1 MSRARP
7 VHRFLHRVGILSSA
21 SAVLLALHFGL
32 VAGAGGGAGVAFGP
46 NIELVGDPGLP
57 NSLEEN
63 ESSVAA
69 NPRDALDVV
78 AGFKDNTQTA
88 GGDSCYFNTT
98 RDGGQT
104 WTPGGRLQVVPDG
117 TEVCADPSVT
127 GDLQGNFYYA
137 YLNLHNPG
145 SSISNP
151 TESDILVSRSTD
163 GGGSFPS
170 FVVVAR
176 GLPGAGLTDKP
187 YIAADAR
194 SASKFKGNLYL
205 SYTFEDDVPVFVEGI
220 RVTVSRDGGATWS
233 SPVVLDRGTATTI
246 VEASLPVVA
255 PDGAVYVIYSEF
267 DGFDLL
273 NMKFAKSK
281 DGGKSWSAPAPIAS
295 GLPSPGEFF
304 LRNGDPKFGTTAF
317 AGLRANSFPTAAITP
332 DGAVWV
338 AWIDFAR
345 GSCNSQ
351 LFEPPCDNSD
361 LRLTVSRDG
370 GKNWSAPVKVT
381 DETNASDQF
390 FPWIAA
396 HPNGLV
402 SLVWLDRRLD
412 PANVDY
418 DAFYTN
424 TFDGV
429 TFSPNIRV
437 SSVTSVLGN
446 LDYIGD
452 YIGLAATGTSV
463 FPVWTDRRDKNNL
476 DMFTARG
483 TIAP

>member
-1 MSRARP
+1 MSRARQ
-7 VHRFLHRVGILSSA
+7 VRRFLHPTG
-21 SAVLLALHFGL
+21 VLLSGSVVLFAIQTGL
-32 VAGAGGGAGVAFGP
+32 AAGAGGGAGVAFGP
-46 NIELVGDPGLP
+46 NIELIGDPGLP
-57 NSLEEN
+57 NSIEEN

-69 NPRDALDVV
+69 SPKDPLTVV
-78 AGFKDNTQTA
+78 AGFKDNTATA
-88 GGDSCYFNTT
+88 GGLSCYFSTT
-98 RDGGQT
+98 SDGGST
-104 WTPGGRLQVVPDG
+104 WTPGGRLPVVPDRN
-117 TEVCADPSVT
+117 EFCADPSVT
-127 GDLQGNFYYA
+127 ADLNGSFYYA
-137 YLNLHNPG
+137 YLNGHSPG
-145 SSISNP
+145 SSLGDSLE
-151 TESDILVSRSTD
+151 TDILVARSTD
-163 GGGSFPS
+163 GGRSFPG

-176 GLPGAGLTDKP
+176 GLAGAGVTDKP
-187 YIAADAR
+187 YMAADA
-194 SASKFKGNLYL
+194 SAGSKFKGNLYL
-205 SYTFEDDVPVFVEGI
+205 SYTFEDHVPVFVEGI
-220 RVTVSRDGGATWS
+220 RMTSSKDGGASWS
-233 SPVVLDRGTATTI
+233 PPVVLDRGSSSSI
-246 VEASLPVVA
+246 VEASVPVVA
-255 PDGAVYVIYSEF
+255 PDGTVYDIYSEF
-267 DGFDLL
+267 DGLGML
-273 NMKFAKSK
+273 NLKFAKSR

-304 LRNGDPKFGTTAF
+304 LRNSDPKFYATPLVGF
-317 AGLRANSFPTAAITP
+317 RANSFPTAAITP
-332 DGAVWV
+332 DGAIWV

-351 LFEPPCDNSD
+351 FFLPPCDNSD

-370 GKNWSAPVKVT
+370 GKTWTAPVKVS

-402 SLVWLDRRLD
+402 SLAWLDKRLD

-429 TFSPNIRV
+429 TFSRNVRV
-437 SSVTSVLGN
+437 STVSSVLGN

-452 YIGLAATGTSV
+452 YIGLAATGTGV

-483 TIAP
+483 TIVP